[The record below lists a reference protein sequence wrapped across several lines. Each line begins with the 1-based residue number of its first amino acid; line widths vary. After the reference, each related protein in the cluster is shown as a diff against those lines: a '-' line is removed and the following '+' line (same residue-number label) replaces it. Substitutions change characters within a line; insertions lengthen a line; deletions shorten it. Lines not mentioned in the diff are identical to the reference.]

1 MAPGLE
7 ASPLWLA
14 EAEGELRNTVEA
26 RVCEPLG
33 AGVKAMVESPVEIDD
48 MFTPVELDDVS
59 EPATLDDEGLAE
71 KKDAVVSRADDI
83 AKLVVSAAG
92 RLLLTPDEELPRFED
107 ALVDMNGTVEE
118 AITALVTR
126 HEQAEEIRK
135 AFPWH

>member
-48 MFTPVELDDVS
+48 MFTPVDLDDVS

-107 ALVDMNGTVEE
+107 ALVDMNGTVE

>member
-107 ALVDMNGTVEE
+107 ALVDMNGTVE

>member
-48 MFTPVELDDVS
+48 MFNPVDLDDVS

-107 ALVDMNGTVEE
+107 ALVDMNGTVE